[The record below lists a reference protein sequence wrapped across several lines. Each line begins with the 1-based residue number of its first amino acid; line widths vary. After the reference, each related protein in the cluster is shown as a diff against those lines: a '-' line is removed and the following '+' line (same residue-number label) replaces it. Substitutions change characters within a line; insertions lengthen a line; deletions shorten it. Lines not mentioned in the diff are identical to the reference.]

1 MTVKELLQS
10 ACGEN
15 RNMTTFAEEISQD
28 IPVSAS
34 TLYRLAAGETR
45 KAIPAELLQAI
56 IKHADPNST
65 VTFDELET
73 AFRSQCRTV
82 SRSRR
87 MSKALLMENLA
98 KAAIF
103 ETALDCGAAVSKA
116 SPIIADPKTGE
127 KRIYDSALLLKRDD
141 VNQTAYFEIK
151 TPRSRINTAMIDRA
165 IGQILRED
173 SSPDKY
179 YYLVIVSP
187 EHPDPEITKLLE
199 RLSGNKMSLNL
210 SIVSMAM
217 DGEGNCNSRQVD
229 LGAGDGIMS
238 FN

>member
-141 VNQTAYFEIK
+141 VNDYYQKRIQNPQSYKYSGFEASLDVSK
-151 TPRSRINTAMIDRA
+151 MI
-165 IGQILRED
+165 
-173 SSPDKY
+173 PDTYMTYIY
-179 YYLVIVSP
+179 YETGNLKVLDPVEHNIYL
-187 EHPDPEITKLLE
+187 
-199 RLSGNKMSLNL
+199 
-210 SIVSMAM
+210 
-217 DGEGNCNSRQVD
+217 
-229 LGAGDGIMS
+229 
-238 FN
+238 

>member
-127 KRIYDSALLLKRDD
+127 MRPVTVYLSINVASLIIVLHNPLFSFIHLLK
-141 VNQTAYFEIK
+141 TASPF
-151 TPRSRINTAMIDRA
+151 S
-165 IGQILRED
+165 QIL
-173 SSPDKY
+173 
-179 YYLVIVSP
+179 L
-187 EHPDPEITKLLE
+187 
-199 RLSGNKMSLNL
+199 
-210 SIVSMAM
+210 
-217 DGEGNCNSRQVD
+217 
-229 LGAGDGIMS
+229 
-238 FN
+238 